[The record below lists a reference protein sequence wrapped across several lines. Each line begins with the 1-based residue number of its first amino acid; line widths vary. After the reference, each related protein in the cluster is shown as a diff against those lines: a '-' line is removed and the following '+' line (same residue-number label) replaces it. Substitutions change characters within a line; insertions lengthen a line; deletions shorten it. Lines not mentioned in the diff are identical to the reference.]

1 MVLVEVYVCTRD
13 EASQHP
19 ICGIST
25 HHKSNP
31 EISEICFD
39 IRMMFVQYFT
49 IFNDLCVM
57 SHISHI
63 FHIISPT
70 LGVERKEL
78 FTGGPARRFVRRF
91 RWKFQ
96 FWQGGFAF
104 DLPNFVEHV
113 GKVGH
118 DMVGAHS

>member
-1 MVLVEVYVCTRD
+1 MVLVEVCVCTRD

-31 EISEICFD
+31 EICFD
-39 IRMMFVQYFT
+39 IRMMFVQYLMICVSYFT
-49 IFNDLCVM
+49 L
-57 SHISHI
+57 
-63 FHIISPT
+63 FHLP
-70 LGVERKEL
+70 GERKEL

-104 DLPNFVEHV
+104 DLSNMLEKI